1 MNQKLPLTAAPDT
14 ICILRLSALGDV
26 THVVPVVRAIQSH
39 WPNTKIT
46 WVCGAFE
53 RKLLTNLEDVRFVTF
68 NKSAGFAG
76 YRALWRSLRETHF
89 DVLLHM
95 QVSARANFASLGIR
109 AKLRLGWDSTRAR
122 DMHSLCINARV
133 PFVQQQHQVL
143 GFLSFAQTLGIPVTK
158 PSWQFPIDT
167 QEQAFVD
174 EHLDANRRTL
184 IISPSSSH
192 TLRNWTV
199 EGYAAVAD
207 HAMQSHNMQV
217 ILCGGPSASEIALAQ
232 SISDATHGALIDLTG
247 KDTLQQL
254 IALIDACDVVL
265 SPDSGP
271 LHLANA
277 LGKPVIGLFA
287 CTWSRRSG
295 PFDSL
300 HYCVDHFERAAE
312 EIMGTNASALRWGKR
327 IERAGVMEMIST
339 TEVTDK
345 LDDVIKAL
353 SMNSQ
358 DAVPA
363 PD

>member
-1 MNQKLPLTAAPDT
+1 MNRKLPLTAAPDT
-14 ICILRLSALGDV
+14 LCILRLSALGDV

-53 RKLLTNLEDVRFVTF
+53 SKLLANLENVRFVTF
-68 NKSAGFAG
+68 NKSAGFAE
-76 YRALWRSLRETHF
+76 YRALWRTLRDTQF

-95 QVSARANFASLGIR
+95 QVSARANIASLGIR

-122 DMHSLCINARV
+122 DMHGMCINARV

-143 GFLSFAQTLGIPVTK
+143 GFLSFAQTLGIPITQ
-158 PSWQFPIDT
+158 PSWQFPVDER
-167 QEQAFVD
+167 EQAFVNQ
-174 EHLDANRRTL
+174 HLDRLRRTL

-207 HAMQSHNMQV
+207 HAIQSHNMQV
-217 ILCGGPSASEIALAQ
+217 ILCGGPSASEVALAQ
-232 SISDATHGALIDLTG
+232 SIADAASGDLLNLTG

-254 IALIDACDVVL
+254 IALTHACDVVL

-277 LGKPVIGLFA
+277 LGKPVIGLYA

-295 PFDSL
+295 PFNSL
-300 HYCVDHFERAAE
+300 PYCVDHFEKAAE
-312 EIMGTNASALRWGKR
+312 EILGASASSLRWGKR
-327 IERAGVMEMIST
+327 IERAGVMQMISV

-345 LDDVIKAL
+345 LDEVIDTL
-353 SMNSQ
+353 PVNSRSDQ
-358 DAVPA
+358 EYS
-363 PD
+363 